1 MGAPQKTEGAMTNIS
16 DIRTRIESGVDE
28 QSFLA
33 TKGDE
38 PEKTPVLTLVDTGG
52 RNDACDPLIQAL
64 VGKLPKP
71 NTVWP
76 NGDRAKWLKAA
87 AMAFNLVYKLG
98 EGDELD
104 LKIEEKP
111 SGLKSAG

>member
-1 MGAPQKTEGAMTNIS
+1 MGAPQKTEGAMTNVS

-87 AMAFNLVYKLG
+87 AM
-98 EGDELD
+98 D
-104 LKIEEKP
+104 
-111 SGLKSAG
+111 SGAGGVAGLTTVRSDATQP